1 MDENDERK
9 WIIWIIEEGSKSDYW
24 KLIKKVVNEWIA
36 DEHKRLNYYKQS
48 GIKNDEIEKYNR
60 TVDRLRYLNKFLTIN
75 EVIVNYNRSFIDKLK
90 EKAEELFHVGESFVG
105 RFKKWFMG

>member
-9 WIIWIIEEGSKSDYW
+9 WIIGIIEEGSKSDYW
-24 KLIKKVVNEWIA
+24 KLIKKVVNEWIT

-60 TVDRLRYLNKFLTIN
+60 TVDRLRYLNKFLTNN
-75 EVIVNYNRSFIDKLK
+75 EVIINYNRSFIDQLK

-105 RFKKWFMG
+105 RFKK